1 MLFSLLKLIFEAY
14 TFILSFKNLNVIHV
28 LYLLVLHNSLVHLG
42 EGAPEPTIQKCLAS
56 VGDVVPFS
64 AFLFED

>member
-14 TFILSFKNLNVIHV
+14 TFILSFKILNVIHI

-42 EGAPEPTIQKCLAS
+42 EGAPEPTIHKCLAS